1 MEKRRITVNEEKVYR
16 MYAFEYQ
23 PQGAIAIKLGCS
35 QSTISK
41 TLTRIRK
48 KAPQLFPVLTEE
60 QEFIQLCINKS
71 GFTHQ
76 QIADMLGIRKSTLH
90 KIIRTIR
97 QKGAYIEYP
106 KKTLNYESWMDGK
119 VVRTF

>member
-1 MEKRRITVNEEKVYR
+1 MEKRRITVVEEKVYR
-16 MYAFEYQ
+16 MYTFEHQ
-23 PQGAIAIKLGCS
+23 SQGTIAIKLGCS
-35 QSTISK
+35 KSTVSK
-41 TLTRIRK
+41 TLTRLRK

-60 QEFIQLCINKS
+60 QEFIRLCINEC
-71 GFTHQ
+71 GLTHQ
-76 QIADMLGIRKSTLH
+76 EIAYMLEIKKSTLH
-90 KIIRTIR
+90 KIIRVIR